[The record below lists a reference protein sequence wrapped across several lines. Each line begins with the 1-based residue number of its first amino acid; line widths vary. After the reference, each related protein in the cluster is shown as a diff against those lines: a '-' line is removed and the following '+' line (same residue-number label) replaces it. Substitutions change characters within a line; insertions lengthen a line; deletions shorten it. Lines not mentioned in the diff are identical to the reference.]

1 MRWKVWQC
9 QVCGW
14 IYDESKGLPEAG
26 IAPGTRWQDIP
37 EDWWCPECQA
47 PKSEF
52 FMVEIGD
59 AIAAPAA
66 GRDADAAGPLVV
78 VGAGLAGYGLVK
90 ELRKIDRQRPITLIA
105 ADSADHYPKP
115 SISMA
120 LARGMTP
127 DDLILSPADSMARA
141 LAIEVRRNTRVAA
154 IDRGQR
160 QIVLEDGARLPYGQ
174 LALALG
180 SRPIRLAKLE
190 GQDRVFHV
198 NDLASYARFRSVLH
212 PGAQVVIVGAGLI
225 GCEMANDIVGAEM
238 KACVVDSAD
247 RPLRSLVPAE
257 VSAAIREGLERAGVA
272 FRFGDEVER
281 LDRGAGGVT
290 IGLRSGAEMPAA
302 AIVVAAGVAPKTDL
316 AAMAGLAVGRGIVVD
331 RFLRT
336 ADPDIFALGDCA
348 EVDGLVLP
356 YVLPLMAAARALAR
370 TLAGS
375 PTEVDYGVF
384 PVTVKLP
391 SVPVV
396 TYPFKA
402 TSGDTWTVRRS
413 GLSALAECR
422 SRSGALVGLALTG
435 DDARDKTRFAS
446 GLPRL
451 LPEPFT
457 LPGGNS
463 TPSVLLRR
471 PRTIGEKIAAWWH
484 GY

>member
-1 MRWKVWQC
+1 M
-9 QVCGW
+9 
-14 IYDESKGLPEAG
+14 
-26 IAPGTRWQDIP
+26 
-37 EDWWCPECQA
+37 
-47 PKSEF
+47 
-52 FMVEIGD
+52 
-59 AIAAPAA
+59 
-66 GRDADAAGPLVV
+66 
-78 VGAGLAGYGLVK
+78 
-90 ELRKIDRQRPITLIA
+90 
-105 ADSADHYPKP
+105 
-115 SISMA
+115 
-120 LARGMTP
+120 
-127 DDLILSPADSMARA
+127 
-141 LAIEVRRNTRVAA
+141 
-154 IDRGQR
+154 
-160 QIVLEDGARLPYGQ
+160 
-174 LALALG
+174 
-180 SRPIRLAKLE
+180 
-190 GQDRVFHV
+190 
-198 NDLASYARFRSVLH
+198 
-212 PGAQVVIVGAGLI
+212 
-225 GCEMANDIVGAEM
+225 
-238 KACVVDSAD
+238 
-247 RPLRSLVPAE
+247 
-257 VSAAIREGLERAGVA
+257 A